1 MGKGGDDAV
10 WNVWYFFSVFLEK
23 KKILF
28 KKKKK
33 NRASLPEQNILLK
46 AQKFL
51 AFIKIQHKK

>member
-23 KKILF
+23 KKSTL

-33 NRASLPEQNILLK
+33 QSFTARAEHFTQSTKVSRFYKNTT
-46 AQKFL
+46 
-51 AFIKIQHKK
+51 